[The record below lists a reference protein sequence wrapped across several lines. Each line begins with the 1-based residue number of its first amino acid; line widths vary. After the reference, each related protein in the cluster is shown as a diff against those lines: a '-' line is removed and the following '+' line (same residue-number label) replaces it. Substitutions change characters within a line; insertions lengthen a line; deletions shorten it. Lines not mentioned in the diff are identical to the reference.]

1 MTNKKYKHV
10 YFDLDNTLW
19 DFNQNSRRA
28 MQLAF
33 QEFKIAE
40 NSQVGFEIF
49 FDVYSGHNRLLW
61 KQYRNRQVT
70 KNELIVKRFNNTFE
84 DLNIKGINPDNMNAF
99 YLQVMPGSNVLV
111 NGALDV
117 LRYLKKKNYALYII
131 TNGFKEV
138 QYQKLKGSGIL
149 PFFDKV
155 YISEVIKKN
164 KPAKEVFE
172 YAVKSANAKKKQSIM
187 VGDDWEADI
196 LGALNFGIDA
206 VYFSQNKNGN
216 KTKAYP
222 KNKLYRIDSLHEL
235 TKIL

>member
-1 MTNKKYKHV
+1 MASKKYKHIF
-10 YFDLDNTLW
+10 FDLDNTLW
-19 DFNQNSRRA
+19 DFKQNSHRA

-33 QEFKIAE
+33 QEFKITE
-40 NSQVGFEIF
+40 KSQVGFESF
-49 FDVYSGHNRLLW
+49 FEVYSVHNHLLW
-61 KQYRNRQVT
+61 KQYRNGNVAKT
-70 KNELIVKRFNNTFE
+70 ELIVKRFSNTFE
-84 DLNIKGINPDNMNAF
+84 DLNIKGVSPDDINKF
-99 YLQVMPGSNVLV
+99 YLQAMPGSNVLV

-117 LRYLKKKNYALYII
+117 LLYLKKKNYALYII

-138 QYQKLKGSGIL
+138 QYLKLKGSGIL

-155 YISEVIKKN
+155 YISEVIKNN

-196 LGALNFGIDA
+196 LGALNSGIDA
-206 VYFSQNKNGN
+206 VYYSENKNEN
-216 KTKAYP
+216 ETKAYP
-222 KNKLYRIDSLHEL
+222 KNKLYRIGMLHEL